1 MAQAGSRTMDVT
13 FPSDEEILI
22 TRTVDAPPHLVFKA
36 WTTPELVRRWWPGR
50 RGEMTVAEMDFR
62 VGGKWRYVM
71 LAHGEAEVAFHGTY
85 REIEPDQRI
94 VHTEVMGF
102 PGMTQDSEEGAVVNT
117 VTFEAADDGSGT
129 RVSIRT
135 HAGTR
140 EVRDMIAQSGME
152 GGVREQFE
160 IIEELAASLA

>member
-1 MAQAGSRTMDVT
+1 MAQAGGRTMDVT

-62 VGGKWRYVM
+62 VGGKWRFVM

-85 REIEPDQRI
+85 REIVPDARI
-94 VHTEVMGF
+94 VHTEVMEF
-102 PGMTQDSEEGAVVNT
+102 PGAAQDSEEGAVVNT
-117 VTFEAADDGSGT
+117 VTFEAADGGAAT
-129 RVSIRT
+129 TVSIRT
-135 HAGTR
+135 DAGSK

-160 IIEELAASLA
+160 IIGDIVASLA

>member
-22 TRTVDAPPHLVFKA
+22 IRTVDAPPHLVFKA

-71 LAHGEAEVAFHGTY
+71 LAHGEAKVAFHGTY

-94 VHTEVMGF
+94 VHTEVMEF
-102 PGMTQDSEEGAVVNT
+102 PGVAHDSEEGAVVNT
-117 VTFEAADDGSGT
+117 VTFEAADGGAGT

-135 HAGTR
+135 YAGSR

-160 IIEELAASLA
+160 IIGEIAASLA

>member
-1 MAQAGSRTMDVT
+1 MAQASSSTMDVT

-22 TRTVDAPPHLVFKA
+22 TRTLNAPRHLVYRA
-36 WTTPELVRRWWPGR
+36 WTTPELVKKWWPGR

-62 VGGKWRYVM
+62 VGGAWRYVM
-71 LAHGEAEVAFHGTY
+71 VAHGEFEVAFHGTY
-85 REIEPDQRI
+85 REIVPNERI
-94 VHTEVMGF
+94 VNTEVMEM
-102 PGMTQDSEEGAVVNT
+102 PGTSPDGEEGAVVNT
-117 VTFEAADDGSGT
+117 VTFEEADGGAT
-129 RVSIRT
+129 TVRIRT
-135 HAGTR
+135 NAGSK